1 MTIRLKLP
9 SALLLNER
17 FTMSHTFGGGLKAL
31 AVLLAF
37 GAAPLS
43 AQVDAE
49 SFAKLG
55 FNFSPPGAQSAA
67 LGGAYI
73 ALAKD
78 ATAAETNPAG
88 LTVLLDPEVAF
99 EYKAVEYTREL
110 PFEAGGGE
118 FIDQVAHPSFFSV
131 VIPTGSVTLAA
142 FRHELVNY
150 RSTVWSEG
158 FDRGGGVH
166 LNPFT
171 SVLDMRVV
179 NTGGSLA
186 IQATPSFSIGLS
198 GGVSQMDLLVDF
210 PRYRIGT
217 FTDEFLKNRLSV
229 NDKFNGFFLNAGVLL
244 QLGEKV
250 TLGGVYKLRGE
261 FADVP
266 FELTEFDAGGG
277 QATRTATK
285 VLNIP
290 DAAGAGIAI
299 RASDQFTISVD
310 AVYNMYSQLAEDVA
324 VVFSTASPTD
334 YTADDGMDVHAGA
347 ELLLFL
353 GQTPLALRAG
363 VARLAPS
370 NTYYVGSNSVE
381 AGLWGSTANDPQT
394 QLSGGIGLVLGRRI
408 GFDGAFTVGDQVT
421 QGVGSV
427 QIFLGGG

>member
-1 MTIRLKLP
+1 MTIRSMLP
-9 SALLLNER
+9 SVLLFNEKL
-17 FTMSHTFGGGLKAL
+17 TMSHRLSGGMKAF

-37 GAAPLS
+37 VAAPLS

-88 LTVLLDPEVAF
+88 LTVLLDPEFAF
-99 EYKAVEYTREL
+99 EFKGVEFQRTL
-110 PFEAGGGE
+110 PDQAGGGE
-118 FIDQVAHPSFFSV
+118 FADQVAHPSFFSV
-131 VIPTGSVTLAA
+131 TVPTGSVTLAA

-150 RSTVWSEG
+150 RNTVWSG
-158 FDRGGGVH
+158 GYDRGGGLH

-171 SVLDMRVV
+171 SLLDMRVV
-179 NTGGSLA
+179 NIGGSLA
-186 IQATPSFSIGLS
+186 FQASPSFSLGVS

-210 PRYRIGT
+210 PRYRIST

-229 NDKFNGFFLNAGVLL
+229 DDSFSGFFLNAGMLL
-244 QLGEKV
+244 QMGEKA
-250 TLGGVYKLRGE
+250 TFGAVYKLRGE
-261 FADVP
+261 FTNVP
-266 FELTEFDAGGG
+266 FLLTEYDVGGG
-277 QATRTATK
+277 STSVTAYRK
-285 VLNIP
+285 LNIP
-290 DAAGAGIAI
+290 DAAGAGLAI
-299 RASDQFTISVD
+299 RASDRFTISVD

-324 VVFSTASPTD
+324 VVFSTASPED
-334 YTADDGMDVHAGA
+334 YTADDGLDIHAGA

-353 GQTPLALRAG
+353 GQTPLALRGG

-381 AGLWGSTANDPQT
+381 VGLWGNEPGEFQT
-394 QLSGGIGLVLGRRI
+394 QLSGGIGIVLGRRI

-421 QGVGSV
+421 QGVGSI
-427 QIFLGGG
+427 QIFLGG